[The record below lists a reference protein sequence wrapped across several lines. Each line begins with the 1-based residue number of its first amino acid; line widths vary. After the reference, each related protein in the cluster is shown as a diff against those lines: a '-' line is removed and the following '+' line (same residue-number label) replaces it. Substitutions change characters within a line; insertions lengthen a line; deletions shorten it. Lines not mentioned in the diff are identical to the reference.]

1 MSISPL
7 ESAKLTA
14 ALEQEVTLCGLFQR
28 TVAANPDDIAIRAHG
43 DTVGITR
50 GEYARAV
57 EEIAGKLAGLGVR
70 HGDTVGL
77 MMSNRPE
84 FHLIDTAVLHL
95 GATPFSIYNT
105 SAPQQISYLLNHAEN
120 TVMLCE
126 SQYVGRIREA
136 ADLQHLEHIVVIDED
151 DAAPTGTSS
160 LASLAIPEDFDFES
174 CWRAVRPD
182 DVATLIYTS
191 GTTGPPKG
199 VELTHANV
207 LFVLQ
212 TCNVRFPFV
221 AEGRCIS
228 YLPSAHMADR
238 IFSHYLQMATGWT
251 ITTVRDA
258 RQIFQAVAETRPTW
272 FMGVPRIWEKL
283 RAALLARF
291 KAETPE
297 RQVAID
303 AAIDIATVRL
313 RVGDQGDRLDP
324 EMESGWQRA
333 DDEIFAPLR
342 RELGLDRVELLMTGA
357 APIAPIVHEFF
368 LSLGVPLAE
377 GYGMS
382 ETGALGMTNL
392 PGDIRMGTVGQPMPD
407 TEARIAEDGELLMKG
422 RHVMRG
428 YRKDPEKTAEAIDS
442 DGWLHTGDIASI
454 DAEGFVRIVDRKKE
468 LIINAAGKNMSP
480 VNIESTLKG
489 ASPLIGQVCCI
500 GDARPYNVA
509 LIVLDPDGA
518 GVFAR
523 QHGLAQ
529 LGLEALSLHPKVHAA
544 VEDAVKLA
552 NKQLSR
558 VEQIKHYSLLDR
570 EWLPDGDEL
579 TPTSKLKRRV
589 IADKYAGVIEELYSR
604 PGALSR

>member
-1 MSISPL
+1 M
-7 ESAKLTA
+7 
-14 ALEQEVTLCGLFQR
+14 TLCGLFQR
-28 TVAANPDDIAIRAHG
+28 SIAADPEAVAIRAHG
-43 DTVGITR
+43 ETGFITR
-50 GEYARAV
+50 REYGEAV
-57 EEIAGKLAGLGVR
+57 ERIAGALAGLGVR
-70 HGDTVGL
+70 RGDTVGL

-120 TVMLCE
+120 RVMLCE
-126 SQYVGRIREA
+126 ERYVEQIRA
-136 ADLQHLEHIVVIDED
+136 ADDLQFLEHIVVVDPYGD
-151 DAAPTGTSS
+151 LPDGTTS
-160 LASLAIPEDFDFES
+160 LARLSAPEDFSFEAR
-174 CWRAVRPD
+174 WREVHPD

-199 VELTHANV
+199 VELTHSNV
-207 LFVLQ
+207 MFVLEA
-212 TCNVRFPFV
+212 CNERFPFV
-221 AEGRCIS
+221 REGRCIS
-228 YLPSAHMADR
+228 YLPTAHMADR

-251 ITTVRDA
+251 ITTVQDA
-258 RQIFQAVAETRPTW
+258 RQIFAAVAQTRPTW

-291 KAETPE
+291 EAQTA
-297 RQVAID
+297 VAKQEID
-303 AAIDIATVRL
+303 AAIDIAAVKL
-313 RVGDQGDRLDP
+313 RIEEEGGELNAELTEQWRQA
-324 EMESGWQRA
+324 ESNV
-333 DDEIFAPLR
+333 FAPLR
-342 RELGLDRVELLMTGA
+342 KELGFDEVHLLMTGA

-368 LSLGVPLAE
+368 LALGVPLAE

-392 PGDIRMGTVGQPMPD
+392 PGDIRMGTVGQPMPG
-407 TEARIAEDGELLMKG
+407 TLAKIADDGELLLKG

-428 YRKDPEKTAEAIDS
+428 YRKDPKKTQEAIDEH
-442 DGWLHTGDIASI
+442 GWLHTGDVATI

-509 LIVLDPDGA
+509 LIVLDPDVAGA
-518 GVFAR
+518 FAR
-523 QHGLAQ
+523 QHGLFDATAA
-529 LGLEALSLHPKVHAA
+529 ELSADERIQKA
-544 VEDAVKLA
+544 VADAVDTA
-552 NKQLSR
+552 NRQLSR
-558 VEQIKHYSLLDR
+558 VEQIKRYRLLGD

-589 IADKYAGVIEELYSR
+589 IAAKYADVVDDLYE
-604 PGALSR
+604 